1 MRSDAKQH
9 GVALSH
15 AEECEMLNAERGKE
29 PGMNNRSKGSKV
41 SRISEAEWE
50 VLSVLWSKAPR
61 TANEVVEALADLTD
75 WKPNTIKTL
84 LTRLVKKNVVGFREE
99 KRVYSYFP
107 LVGREECLRAENRF
121 FLERVYGGALKP
133 MLVSFLKDE
142 TLTAEEIEELKR
154 LLDRRD

>member
-1 MRSDAKQH
+1 MSKQ
-9 GVALSH
+9 
-15 AEECEMLNAERGKE
+15 
-29 PGMNNRSKGSKV
+29 PGGREV

-50 VLSVLWSKAPR
+50 VLKVLWSHAPR
-61 TANEVVEALADLTD
+61 TANEVVEALAGSTD

-107 LVGREECLRAENRF
+107 LLSQEECVRAENRS
-121 FLERVYGGALKP
+121 FLRRVYGGALKP

-142 TLTAEEIEELKR
+142 KLTPEEIEELRR
-154 LLDRRD
+154 LLDGRE